1 MYRQKRGKRI
11 ARGSKKVSGWATLD
25 VVLYLECQAAKLQG
39 RPEGPTQRPSLGL
52 TPSQAPTRR
61 PYVSVQSDER
71 AHQLSMASPYTQ
83 IHAGGSRGWGVK
95 GTVPGHKHTGVI
107 HAGRAPHQGLHT
119 PYGQDQPTAA
129 ASPPALSI
137 VRWGCPRML
146 SGGKRPRWSWTR
158 GGSGEAGVYS
168 RYSSIGPGLRKRI
181 ASSMDAG

>member
-1 MYRQKRGKRI
+1 MKNSGIQWQCYDVMYRQKRGKRI

-52 TPSQAPTRR
+52 TPSQAPTHR

-107 HAGRAPHQGLHT
+107 HAGQGT
-119 PYGQDQPTAA
+119 PPRTAHSIWPGPTHSSSKPPSPFNCQMGVSPNAQRGQET
-129 ASPPALSI
+129 
-137 VRWGCPRML
+137 
-146 SGGKRPRWSWTR
+146 
-158 GGSGEAGVYS
+158 
-168 RYSSIGPGLRKRI
+168 
-181 ASSMDAG
+181 